1 MVLPPLIW
9 VVAVGASAA
18 VVATI
23 PFIATAI
30 EYRQRDNGLAYI
42 MFVLGIGVWNGMLV
56 AQLLS
61 PRPLIKGFFLALMI
75 VGSLIAGLG
84 WFLFSATASST
95 PDVPNQR
102 LVYGS
107 LAVLV
112 GLDIAAA
119 VTAPVHTFY
128 WVLSPAATDP
138 SGFAVIEPGIGYWFH
153 SLLLGVLFAGGTVL
167 FASVWQDER
176 NVRYTRAY
184 SVIGTLAVI
193 SIAASGFV
201 APGGFSVTPLLAAG
215 LATVGWIQ
223 ARRGRVF
230 RFVRTALS

>member
-1 MVLPPLIW
+1 MVARSLVL
-9 VVAVGASAA
+9 VVAVGATVA

-23 PFIATAI
+23 PFVLTAI
-30 EYRQRDNGLAYI
+30 EFRQRDNGLSYI
-42 MFVLGIGVWNGMLV
+42 MFALGIGVWNGMLV

-61 PRPLIKGFFLALMI
+61 PRPLIKGFFLALTI

-84 WFLFSATASST
+84 WFLFAGTASST
-95 PDVPNQR
+95 PAVPNQR
-102 LVYGS
+102 VVYGS

-128 WVLSPAATDP
+128 WVLRPEVTQPA
-138 SGFAVIEPGIGYWFH
+138 GFAVIEPGIGYWLH
-153 SLLLGVLFAGGTVL
+153 ALLLGGLFAGGTVL

-184 SVIGTLAVI
+184 SIIGTLTVA
-193 SIAASGFV
+193 SIAVSGFI
-201 APGGFSVTPLLAAG
+201 APGGFSVTPLLAAT
-215 LATVGWIQ
+215 LATIGWIQ

-230 RFVRTALS
+230 RFVRTVLG